1 MPRCVESPAPTMGGT
16 PIAGW
21 FISWKIPS
29 INGWFGGT
37 PILGNPHL
45 KLIDLM
51 KLAKLSTHWSG
62 GSSGEE
68 NPRKFRRK
76 KSDRA
81 VYKFAGPKALS
92 HVLLDGLNQLLVPT
106 YIMGYWVLL
115 GMWWQ
120 QPAYDDIV
128 ILWYWDST
136 YVCMYVCMY
145 IYNMHMMGIYRGI
158 GI

>member
-1 MPRCVESPAPTMGGT
+1 MGGT
-16 PIAGW
+16 PLSPDALFHG
-21 FISWKIPS
+21 KIPS

-76 KSDRA
+76 KNPSAQCTSSRGPRLLAMCCWMGSISSLYQLISWDIGCYWGCDDNNQPMMINSDTMWYSIILDIA
-81 VYKFAGPKALS
+81 ATNHLWDSMYVYI
-92 HVLLDGLNQLLVPT
+92 
-106 YIMGYWVLL
+106 YIC
-115 GMWWQ
+115 
-120 QPAYDDIV
+120 AYDGHI
-128 ILWYWDST
+128 
-136 YVCMYVCMY
+136 
-145 IYNMHMMGIYRGI
+145 
-158 GI
+158 